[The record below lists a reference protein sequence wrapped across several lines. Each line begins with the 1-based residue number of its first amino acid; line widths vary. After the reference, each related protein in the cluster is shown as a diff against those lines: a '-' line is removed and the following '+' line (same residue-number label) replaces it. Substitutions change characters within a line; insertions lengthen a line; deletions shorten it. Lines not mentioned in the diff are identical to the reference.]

1 MKIGDLV
8 KYVTGDLHL
17 VLYINDAGGTVKV
30 ASDNGKICWL
40 VTSACEVISGSR

>member
-1 MKIGDLV
+1 MKVGDLI

-30 ASDNGKICWL
+30 VSDDGMTRWL
-40 VTSACEVISGSR
+40 VTRDCEVISGSR

>member
-17 VLYINDAGGTVKV
+17 VLYINVVGGTVKV
-30 ASDNGKICWL
+30 ASDDGATRWL
-40 VTSACEVISGSR
+40 VTSDCEVISESR